1 MGVLSVT
8 RGTYSP
14 MGRGVFH
21 PRPVLK
27 PSEAVL
33 GGSRAVPGRFLE
45 RETGGDRHCSTC
57 RPCWGLVGADKETV
71 IPWGSCLAEPLAE

>member
-45 RETGGDRHCSTC
+45 RETGGGPALFDLPPVLGAC
-57 RPCWGLVGADKETV
+57 R
-71 IPWGSCLAEPLAE
+71 S

>member
-8 RGTYSP
+8 RGTYP
-14 MGRGVFH
+14 PWVGVFH

-45 RETGGDRHCSTC
+45 RETGGPALFDLPPVLGAC
-57 RPCWGLVGADKETV
+57 R
-71 IPWGSCLAEPLAE
+71 S